1 MGATFKRGAKVG
13 MLTLVDYVT
22 NERWLCQC
30 ECGAREFRTFG
41 AIRDSRTLHCC
52 RACHAKQRAARKPEK
67 AVSAARAHAEAVRS
81 ALAAVATPKNL
92 QRVLRGRRLDTSGLL
107 AELDIHCEK
116 GSLAAAEDWL
126 RLHGCRK
133 SVTLGRN
140 TWEWVGLEK
149 RGPASAPIGPC
160 FEVGAGE
167 KRECARY
174 ESCLVAFLKSYPGAS
189 AGRCPSGCAYFLPLE
204 RARLLRKAC
213 EDVSYAQR
221 GANLGGAA

>member
-1 MGATFKRGAKVG
+1 MGATLKRGAKVG

-30 ECGAREFRTFG
+30 ECGAREFRTFD
-41 AIRDSRTLHCC
+41 AVRDSRTLHCC

-67 AVSAARAHAEAVRS
+67 AASRAHAHAEAVRS
-81 ALAAVATPKNL
+81 ALGAVATPKNL
-92 QRVLRGRRLDTSGLL
+92 QRLLRGRRLDTSGLL
-107 AELDIHCEK
+107 AELGIHCDK
-116 GSLAAAEDWL
+116 GSLAAAADWL

-140 TWEWVGLEK
+140 TWEWVGLEE
-149 RGPASAPIGPC
+149 RGPASAPSGPC
-160 FEVGAGE
+160 LE
-167 KRECARY
+167 
-174 ESCLVAFLKSYPGAS
+174 LVAFLKSYPGAS
-189 AGRCPSGCAYFLPLE
+189 AGRCPSSCGYFLPIE